1 MITPIEM
8 YTMVPKSAEVS
19 NLHSQANAKTD
30 AQHHNVVQQMTNEIR
45 HNDQQVVH
53 MTSAENPE
61 YRYDAKEQ
69 GNGSYQDQNKKKKK
83 KENGSEPGENDT
95 NTSGHPGFDIRI

>member
-8 YTMVPKSAEVS
+8 YTMVPKSQEVS
-19 NLHSQANAKTD
+19 TLHSQANAKTD
-30 AQHHNVVQQMTNEIR
+30 AQHHNVVQQMANEIR

-69 GNGSYQDQNKKKKK
+69 GNGSYSEQNKKKKK
-83 KENGSEPGENDT
+83 KENESESGENGT
-95 NTSGHPGFDIRI
+95 NTSGHSGFDIRI

>member
-8 YTMVPKSAEVS
+8 YTMVPKSQEVS
-19 NLHSQANAKTD
+19 TLHSQANARTD
-30 AQHHNVVQQMTNEIR
+30 AQHHNVVQQIADEVR

-69 GNGSYQDQNKKKKK
+69 GNGSYSEQNKKKKK
-83 KENGSEPGENDT
+83 KENESETGENGT
-95 NTSGHPGFDIRI
+95 NASGHSGFDIRI